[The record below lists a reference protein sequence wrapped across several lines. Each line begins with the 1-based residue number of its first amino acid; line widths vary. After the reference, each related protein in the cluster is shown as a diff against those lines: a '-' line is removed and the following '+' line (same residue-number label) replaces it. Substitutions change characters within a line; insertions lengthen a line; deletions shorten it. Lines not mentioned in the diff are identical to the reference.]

1 MTKLFIK
8 IKLDYFVGNSQT
20 HHFRCTE
27 SMQQRKPLSYTQLVE
42 QLPLRNCL
50 DHFRGSVGVFSRS
63 TQGGLV
69 CPENTVHLGSDASL
83 CLSMS
88 GTVFVGDSVP
98 VVYSASY
105 LSVPFLVTHLPLL
118 FQPAQGS

>member
-1 MTKLFIK
+1 M
-8 IKLDYFVGNSQT
+8 
-20 HHFRCTE
+20 
-27 SMQQRKPLSYTQLVE
+27 
-42 QLPLRNCL
+42 
-50 DHFRGSVGVFSRS
+50 
-63 TQGGLV
+63 